1 MTSYGRYHYYHILW
15 IKLMKHRDSVS
26 CGYRDSE
33 SQRRDMNSVYL
44 ALEPMFLTALNSD
57 TLGYLLNE

>member
-1 MTSYGRYHYYHILW
+1 
-15 IKLMKHRDSVS
+15 MKHRDSVS